1 MQTAV
6 AGPTPNVQFI
16 LQIVEGIYAA
26 ACGEASW
33 EQVLAEICRL
43 GSVDGAALGTLAA
56 VDPRWIPLASSG
68 LCSRSSGSAW
78 QRGILGGT
86 RMADTIVQ
94 SSPGTVLQGRI
105 PLDVLTAAGGRS
117 EDPVP
122 VTGSVTSACA
132 VVGKD
137 GRRVVCLEVHRR
149 ELRASGCPEPHELLR
164 QLAPH
169 LVRAWRLGAASR
181 PGAAMAL
188 GVDAR
193 SLPGADDARGADLA
207 GLPDTAR
214 LRAEFGLTKAEARL
228 ALRLAQ
234 GSSLAS
240 AAQAFDVKLTTI
252 RSQLQQIFAKTG
264 TSRQSEL
271 VAMLLGRGCGFRAP
285 HGRPNVSM
293 PAEPAF
299 AG

>member
-6 AGPTPNVQFI
+6 AGPTPKVHFI
-16 LQIVEGIYAA
+16 LQIVEDVYAA
-26 ACGEASW
+26 ACGEVSW
-33 EQVLAEICRL
+33 DQVLARICRF
-43 GSVDGAALGTLAA
+43 GSLDGAALGTLGAHE
-56 VDPRWIPLASSG
+56 PRWILLASSG
-68 LCSRSSGSAW
+68 LRSRSSGRAW
-78 QRGILGGT
+78 HGGIHGGT
-86 RMADTIVQ
+86 RLADAVLR
-94 SSPGTVLQGRI
+94 SSPGTVLQGQI
-105 PLDVLTAAGGRS
+105 MSDVLTAPQRLNEAA
-117 EDPVP
+117 P

-149 ELRASGCPEPHELLR
+149 EPGAPGCPEPHDLLR

-193 SLPGADDARGADLA
+193 SLPGADDARSADLA